1 MKDEVKLIKIKL
13 VKFVLNFNK
22 KQLKIQV
29 KKIIEGKQ

>member
-13 VKFVLNFNK
+13 IKFVLSFN
-22 KQLKIQV
+22 LKAIKNLA